1 MARLPTTLETTAR
14 LIAVETAKVLD
25 PPLVREF
32 KIPFEMDGTIF
43 YWLWDNGDFILW
55 DNGDRMRQ

>member
-1 MARLPTTLETTAR
+1 MPILPKTIETSTSLIILET
-14 LIAVETAKVLD
+14 VKVLD
-25 PPLVREF
+25 PPLVRDF
-32 KIPFEMDGTIF
+32 KIPFQMEGTIY